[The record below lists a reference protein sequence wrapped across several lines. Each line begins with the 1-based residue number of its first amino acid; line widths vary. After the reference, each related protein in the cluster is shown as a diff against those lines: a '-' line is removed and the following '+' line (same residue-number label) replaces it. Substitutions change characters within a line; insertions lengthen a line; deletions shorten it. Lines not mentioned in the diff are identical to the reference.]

1 MHDRVNETIRKYV
14 MEHGLL
20 ETAPGQEDADKK
32 PRIVIVGCGGAGI
45 NTIDR
50 LHRIQVPGAETI
62 AVDTDRQH
70 LDRIRADRHILIGK
84 SLAKGLGAGGSPEVG
99 RRTAE
104 MARSALEE
112 SLDYADLCFLT
123 AGMGGGTGTG
133 AAPVVAQIAKD
144 QGATVIGLVGYPF
157 NVEKARLVRAKEGL
171 AALHLVTG
179 PVVVLDNNRLGPR
192 VPACVPGQKFAAMD
206 RLIAETIAAI
216 CETITERTLIRINHA
231 DLRML
236 MSRGGVAVMLARES
250 DCEAGAR
257 NAALECLSNPMFDI
271 DYHGATGAL
280 IHVTGGSD
288 LTLEAT
294 EEIVSELV
302 WELDPMTDVTWGARI
317 TSGFEGRVRVM
328 AIMTGIGSARASH
341 TTR

>member
-14 MEHGLL
+14 MEHGLP
-20 ETAPGQEDADKK
+20 ERDVGQEDADD
-32 PRIVIVGCGGAGI
+32 RFRVVIVGCGGAGI
-45 NTIDR
+45 NTIDQ
-50 LHRIQVPGAETI
+50 LHRIRMTGAETI

-70 LDRIRADRHILIGK
+70 LDMVQADRRILIGK

-104 MARSALEE
+104 MARWALEE
-112 SLDYADLCFLT
+112 ALDYPDLCFLT

-133 AAPVVAQIAKD
+133 AAPVVAQMAKD
-144 QGATVIGLVGYPF
+144 QGATVIGLVGYPY
-157 NVEKARLVRAKEGL
+157 NVETACLVRAKEGL
-171 AALHLVTG
+171 AALHQVTG

-192 VPACVPGQKFAAMD
+192 LPARLPGQGFTAMD

-216 CETITERTLIRINHA
+216 CETITERTLIMIDHA
-231 DLRML
+231 DLRTL
-236 MSRGGVAVMLARES
+236 MSRDGVAVMLTGES
-250 DCEAGAR
+250 DRGAGAR
-257 NAALECLSNPMFDI
+257 SAALECLSNPMFDI
-271 DYHGATGAL
+271 DYRGATGAL

-294 EEIVSELV
+294 EEIVSELEY
-302 WELDPMTDVTWGARI
+302 ELDPHADVIWGAR
-317 TSGFEGRVRVM
+317 TRSGFDGRVRVV
-328 AIMTGIGSARASH
+328 AIMTGIGSARASR